1 MKKEAFYEKLHINIY
16 LIHNKTSIELESSSS
31 LQGKFFFADSVG
43 KGLKIAYSANRH
55 FFFLRLLIFSLKAS
69 KITSNFISYETILL

>member
-43 KGLKIAYSANRH
+43 IRAKNCLFCKSP
-55 FFFLRLLIFSLKAS
+55 FFFSS
-69 KITSNFISYETILL
+69 TSDFQLEGIENYF